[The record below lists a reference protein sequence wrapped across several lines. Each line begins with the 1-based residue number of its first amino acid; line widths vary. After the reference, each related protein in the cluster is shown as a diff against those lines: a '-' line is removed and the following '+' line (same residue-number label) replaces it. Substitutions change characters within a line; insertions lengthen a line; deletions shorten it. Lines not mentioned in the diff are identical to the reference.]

1 MLSAIEEAILE
12 ICSVL
17 LWHHLPLRALSLV
30 KLGHL
35 SHFFHLL
42 FVQRTIVGVMIRRL
56 VLVGLW
62 AIL

>member
-12 ICSVL
+12 ICPIL
-17 LWHHLPLRALSLV
+17 LLHHLPLRALSLV

-42 FVQRTIVGVMIRRL
+42 FAHRTIVGVVIRRL
-56 VLVGLW
+56 VLVGLRT
-62 AIL
+62 IL